1 MDSSASPE
9 WHRNFPRCANDARS
23 SAFIDYL
30 FSRGYSRNTVSA
42 YGRAMESALE
52 MAGPLDPLEFNRAYV
67 IRYLAWV
74 RKTPSKRPGSL
85 RRPLALATVA
95 QRLVG
100 LRAFA
105 DYLIDCGQLDR
116 NPVMRGG
123 SRRTPEGHVIRT
135 RRGLCPLPG
144 RVPRIPDDTQWLEL
158 LRVLRPRCV
167 RDRLMFVLA
176 YDGALRRNELAGL
189 WLSDIDFSARTMTI
203 RQEASKTGVQRT
215 VPYSATSSL
224 LLREYLPHR
233 RKVAGR
239 VPHLFVSESPRNHG
253 GNLSGYTWGRLA
265 SELADQARL
274 PFFSTHTLRHLRL
287 TDLARSGFDIKE
299 LALFA
304 GHRSF
309 DSTLTYI
316 HLSGRDMSRA
326 FQRAA
331 DTMTERVELL

>member
-1 MDSSASPE
+1 
-9 WHRNFPRCANDARS
+9 
-23 SAFIDYL
+23 
-30 FSRGYSRNTVSA
+30 
-42 YGRAMESALE
+42 
-52 MAGPLDPLEFNRAYV
+52 MAAPFDPVEFNRAYV
-67 IRYLAWV
+67 IRYLAWI
-74 RKTPSKRPGSL
+74 RKTLSKRPGSL
-85 RRPLALATVA
+85 RRPLALATIA

-123 SRRTPEGHVIRT
+123 RRRTSEGYVIRT
-135 RRGLCPLPG
+135 RRGLCPMPD
-144 RVPRIPDDTQWLEL
+144 RVPRIPDDAQWHEL

-176 YDGALRRNELAGL
+176 YEGALRRNELVGL
-189 WLSDIDFSARTMTI
+189 WLSDLDFSARTMTI
-203 RQEASKTGVQRT
+203 RQETSKTGVQRT
-215 VPYSATSSL
+215 VPYSTTSSL

-239 VPHLFVSESPRNHG
+239 IPHLFVSESPRNHG
-253 GNLSGYTWGRLA
+253 GSLTGYTWGRLA
-265 SELADQARL
+265 SQLAYQAGL

-331 DTMTERVELL
+331 GTLTERMEFL